1 MYSNMSRRLFCLA
14 VYHTVRLQFRA
25 IPEVILAGQ
34 LSWRGRRG
42 SWKKAWSVAD
52 CVSATRVP
60 AAVGHQQESLF
71 GSGFL
76 RINLKHMQHLP
87 EELIVLVLRAIDE
100 VVDIAHCAAVSKV
113 WRQGGEQSCPSLLL
127 IPARSVE
134 ADMPT
139 YNAGAA
145 KAFPTKLVLIA
156 DDDRFDDSVQ
166 ELRWLQQHWVY
177 SANCRSAYVGFI
189 ETGHVMAAA
198 FLSSA

>member
-1 MYSNMSRRLFCLA
+1 
-14 VYHTVRLQFRA
+14 
-25 IPEVILAGQ
+25 
-34 LSWRGRRG
+34 
-42 SWKKAWSVAD
+42 
-52 CVSATRVP
+52 
-60 AAVGHQQESLF
+60 
-71 GSGFL
+71 
-76 RINLKHMQHLP
+76 MQHLP

-100 VVDIAHCAAVSKV
+100 VVDIARCAAVSKV

-177 SANCRSAYVGFI
+177 SANCRSAYVGFT

-198 FLSSA
+198 FLTFLGSAPQKGLSHVMLGNLVSKGVSECTPLQCVSYRLHQAAQGMNVATEICVS